1 MATSVSDWQSRAAEK
16 RLRCEEAIPKAW
28 KLPADVLEQLQKPLE
43 SSKNNLI
50 ALDIPRR
57 SGILTEKELQIT
69 ETFDVSTLL
78 KKLAAGDLSA
88 LEVTVAFSKRAAI
101 AQQVTCCLTETF
113 FEEAQERARR
123 LDERRERGEPL
134 GPLHGLPISLKDPF
148 QVIGTQATIGLVAYL
163 DRISTTNAALVDI
176 LLELG
181 AVLYVK
187 TNVPQ
192 TMMTADSHNYVFGRT
207 LNPWNTM
214 LGAGGSSGGE
224 GALVAFRGSPLGV
237 GTDIAGSIRIPALCC
252 GTYGFK
258 PTASRI
264 PYGGQQGCANPEA
277 CGIFVKAVIDAQPAL
292 YDSTALDIPWR
303 SVEIAP
309 KTKLRFGVLAED
321 SVFPLHPPVKK
332 ALAEAVQRLREQ
344 GHEIVQLLPEE
355 GQVAEATKVSW
366 RLFGLDNTAS
376 RVVASGGEPPIP
388 SRLAIDSQ
396 VESLGW
402 MADPA
407 YNALDGLGKLAASNL
422 ARAAIIDSWRKV
434 WGQHKIDAVI
444 APSAQNTA
452 VEHDAY
458 GLPPYTNFVNLLDY
472 PSCVIP
478 YMKASDVPS
487 SELFEVK
494 PGQVAPPYNPE
505 VLNDAPCSVQVFT
518 SRMRDEECL
527 AVAKIVVDCLK

>member
-101 AQQVTCCLTETF
+101 AQQVVSGNPLQRALWASKQAAWESLSNRHCQTCCLTETF

-134 GPLHGLPISLKDPF
+134 GLLHGLPISLKDPF

-192 TMMTADSHNYVFGRT
+192 TMMVRDV
-207 LNPWNTM
+207 M
-214 LGAGGSSGGE
+214 LS
-224 GALVAFRGSPLGV
+224 LVALTLHMS
-237 GTDIAGSIRIPALCC
+237 
-252 GTYGFK
+252 
-258 PTASRI
+258 
-264 PYGGQQGCANPEA
+264 CA
-277 CGIFVKAVIDAQPAL
+277 
-292 YDSTALDIPWR
+292 
-303 SVEIAP
+303 
-309 KTKLRFGVLAED
+309 
-321 SVFPLHPPVKK
+321 
-332 ALAEAVQRLREQ
+332 
-344 GHEIVQLLPEE
+344 
-355 GQVAEATKVSW
+355 
-366 RLFGLDNTAS
+366 
-376 RVVASGGEPPIP
+376 
-388 SRLAIDSQ
+388 
-396 VESLGW
+396 
-402 MADPA
+402 
-407 YNALDGLGKLAASNL
+407 
-422 ARAAIIDSWRKV
+422 
-434 WGQHKIDAVI
+434 
-444 APSAQNTA
+444 
-452 VEHDAY
+452 
-458 GLPPYTNFVNLLDY
+458 
-472 PSCVIP
+472 
-478 YMKASDVPS
+478 
-487 SELFEVK
+487 
-494 PGQVAPPYNPE
+494 
-505 VLNDAPCSVQVFT
+505 
-518 SRMRDEECL
+518 ECR
-527 AVAKIVVDCLK
+527 